1 MILQQAEAREG
12 EGLVADNAKVLFY
25 REAYSSLLVHPSF
38 GDQNIMLA

>member
-25 REAYSSLLVHPSF
+25 SSLLVHSSF